1 MPELANQADL
11 AHVHLLINHFP
22 TIGTILGLGL
32 LLLSFLR
39 KNDHLKKVSLEVLF
53 LIALAT
59 MPVYVSG
66 QAAAEALKGQS
77 GVSAAAIVAHNDAAL
92 GSFIMMEITGFFAW
106 LVLWRMRRIGWPTK
120 GLTYTVL
127 VLSVM
132 TIAAVARAAN
142 IGGDIRHPEISGG
155 QYAGLFG
162 QSSRFSGTSGA
173 LMFKPLTGFGFVAAG
188 TGPFAG
194 DLLIATRGTAKSAD
208 WLTDFNVGMQ
218 IGPDED
224 DPTPHLLK
232 PDRFTVVDNWNWI
245 QKLTTVMK
253 GTDMDGM
260 PVYDEPKAW
269 VTGSDDV
276 GHGPVRPPGGEAGH
290 PVSRGADAAPPSEPE
305 AGRRPVGQG
314 FHANLDVA
322 RHRARGLRSCRS
334 PRRAP

>member
-32 LLLSFLR
+32 LLLSFMR

-132 TIAAVARAAN
+132 TVAAVARAAN

-162 QSSRFSGTSGA
+162 QSSGTPFLSAAAIKDFVLQHPFVWPTCETLHFIGMS
-173 LMFKPLTGFGFVAAG
+173 LMFGVLMIVNLRLVGWLRGMSFASVHRLLPFGLMGFGINFITGMFFFIAASEQYTQNVA
-188 TGPFAG
+188 FHYKVI
-194 DLLIATRGTAKSAD
+194 LLI
-208 WLTDFNVGMQ
+208 L
-218 IGPDED
+218 
-224 DPTPHLLK
+224 
-232 PDRFTVVDNWNWI
+232 
-245 QKLTTVMK
+245 
-253 GTDMDGM
+253 
-260 PVYDEPKAW
+260 
-269 VTGSDDV
+269 
-276 GHGPVRPPGGEAGH
+276 GG
-290 PVSRGADAAPPSEPE
+290 
-305 AGRRPVGQG
+305 
-314 FHANLDVA
+314 
-322 RHRARGLRSCRS
+322 
-334 PRRAP
+334 